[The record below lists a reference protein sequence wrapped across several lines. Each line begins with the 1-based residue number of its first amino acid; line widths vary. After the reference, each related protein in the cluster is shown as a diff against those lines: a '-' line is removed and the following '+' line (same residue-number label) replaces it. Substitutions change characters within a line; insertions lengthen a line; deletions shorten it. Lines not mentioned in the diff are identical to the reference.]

1 MGLRRQEH
9 FDVSKEFETIEV
21 QIVSLIIRGKCM
33 KRVILLLV
41 SFLMFFAFTG
51 CIIHIKETPKKD
63 KPSNTH
69 VIINE
74 KGKKV
79 IIHEKD

>member
-1 MGLRRQEH
+1 MN
-9 FDVSKEFETIEV
+9 
-21 QIVSLIIRGKCM
+21 
-33 KRVILLLV
+33 RVVLSLV
-41 SFLMFFAFTG
+41 SFLILFAFSG
-51 CIIHIKETPKKD
+51 CIIHIKETPRKD
-63 KPSNTH
+63 KGGASVTH

>member
-1 MGLRRQEH
+1 
-9 FDVSKEFETIEV
+9 
-21 QIVSLIIRGKCM
+21 M
-33 KRVILLLV
+33 KKVTLLLV

-63 KPSNTH
+63 KPGNTH